1 MSDKTVAERKDT
13 RQDVRR
19 DERRPQEQAGRAQR
33 RQDEPS
39 MLPRVDV
46 IEDETGITLYADL
59 PGVSRDTL
67 EINVEADSLT
77 IEGTVTAAT
86 PEAMEATY
94 AEVRV
99 PRFRRSFTLSR
110 ELDTGRIDAQLKDGV
125 LKLRIP
131 KQEQAQPRRV
141 SVKVA

>member
-1 MSDKTVAERKDT
+1 MSDRTVAERKDT
-13 RQDVRR
+13 RQDVGR
-19 DERRPQEQAGRAQR
+19 DDRRPQEQAGRAQR